1 MNKIIDIKN
10 YKIGENEPVFI
21 IAEVG
26 VNHNGD
32 LELAK
37 KLIRE
42 AAKCGANC
50 VKFQTFQAEKLVLQN
65 APKAN
70 YQLKTTSKNE
80 SQFEMLK
87 KLEMNA
93 DKYDEI
99 IKCCEQESV
108 LFISTP
114 YNTEDVD
121 FLEDLGVSA
130 YKLASMHASEP
141 WFARYVANKKKPIFL
156 STGMSTL
163 SEIDTTVRS
172 IKETGNNKII
182 LLQCTTNYPSRIEDT
197 NLLAM
202 KTMSKTFQLMVGYS
216 DHTEDDIAC
225 LASVALGA
233 KVIEKHFTL
242 DKFLPGPDH
251 TTSATPSE
259 FKSLVRNIRNVE
271 KSLGL
276 SIKEPSEIEKKN
288 KIGMRRSIVAKC
300 DIDKSVKIT
309 DEMIA
314 LKRPSTGI
322 SSIYVDEIIGKKT
335 LKKIFKDEM
344 FKWRDLER

>member
-1 MNKIIDIKN
+1 MENFINIEN
-10 YKIGENEPVFI
+10 YKIGKNHPVFI

-37 KLIRE
+37 KLIKE
-42 AAKCGANC
+42 AARCGANC
-50 VKFQTFQAEKLVLQN
+50 VKFQTFQAQKLVLQN
-65 APKAN
+65 APKAE

-80 SQFEMLK
+80 SQLQMLK
-87 KLEMNA
+87 KLEMSE

-99 IKCCEQESV
+99 VKYCKQEGV

-114 YNTEDVD
+114 YNIEDVD
-121 FLEDLGVSA
+121 FLESLGVSA
-130 YKLASMHASEP
+130 FKLASMHASEP

-163 SEIDTTVRS
+163 AEIDSTVRS
-172 IKETGNNKII
+172 IKETGNEKLI

-202 KTMSKTFQLMVGYS
+202 KTMAKTFGFTVGYS
-216 DHTEDDIAC
+216 DHTENDIAC

-242 DKFLPGPDH
+242 DKSLPGPDH
-251 TTSATPSE
+251 TTSVTPSE
-259 FKSLVRNIRNVE
+259 FKSLVENIRNVE
-271 KSLGL
+271 KSLGS
-276 SIKEPSEIEKKN
+276 SIKQPSEIEKKN
-288 KIGMRRSIVAKC
+288 KIGMCRSVVAKC
-300 DIDKSVKIT
+300 DINKNVKIT
-309 DEMIA
+309 NEMIA

-335 LKKIFKDEM
+335 LKKISKDEM
-344 FKWRDLER
+344 FKWNDFEE

>member
-182 LLQCTTNYPSRIEDT
+182 LLQCTTN
-197 NLLAM
+197 
-202 KTMSKTFQLMVGYS
+202 TMY
-216 DHTEDDIAC
+216 
-225 LASVALGA
+225 
-233 KVIEKHFTL
+233 
-242 DKFLPGPDH
+242 
-251 TTSATPSE
+251 
-259 FKSLVRNIRNVE
+259 
-271 KSLGL
+271 
-276 SIKEPSEIEKKN
+276 
-288 KIGMRRSIVAKC
+288 
-300 DIDKSVKIT
+300 
-309 DEMIA
+309 
-314 LKRPSTGI
+314 
-322 SSIYVDEIIGKKT
+322 Y
-335 LKKIFKDEM
+335 
-344 FKWRDLER
+344 